1 MLINIFVK
9 FNEIENNI
17 VAINDEENPNLT
29 NLEDDKVEDE
39 DSCCD
44 NSSDLT
50 FEIDK
55 FDFDLT
61 SIFKE

>member
-1 MLINIFVK
+1 MMKKTQFDVK
-9 FNEIENNI
+9 
-17 VAINDEENPNLT
+17 P
-29 NLEDDKVEDE
+29 EDDKVEDE

-61 SIFKE
+61 SIFMNKFK